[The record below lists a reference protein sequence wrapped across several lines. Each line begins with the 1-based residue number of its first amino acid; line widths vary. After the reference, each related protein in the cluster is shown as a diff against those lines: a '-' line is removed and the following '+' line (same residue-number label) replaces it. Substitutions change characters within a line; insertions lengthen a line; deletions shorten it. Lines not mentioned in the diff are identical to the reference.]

1 MPRSKSD
8 AERILTYFKT
18 APIGEAK
25 LLLDLAR
32 TEVKLREA
40 GTPQAA
46 PAKPRGRRSANSVA
60 HDTEA
65 QTQQGT
71 LVG

>member
-8 AERILTYFKT
+8 AERILTYFKM

-25 LLLDLAR
+25 LLLDLAW

-40 GTPQAA
+40 GTPQAV

-60 HDTEA
+60 HDAEA
-65 QTQQGT
+65 QAQQGS